1 MPNSISPMRTRMS
14 RVIFVALLIS
24 TATVAI
30 AHTAVGAATGTAA
43 QTCTGPASTDQAGRQ
58 TFAPGINGL
67 ATVQT
72 MTSKVHLFHCTGKPA
87 TGGSGMLRTSLTTAA
102 VTCSVFTSA
111 HVWKTTATI
120 NWKNKATSTAKISFA
135 TSGASRKATLTGTIS
150 AGLFSGHTITGEFKW
165 VPLISP
171 VSEKF
176 PAACAN
182 TVGLGDPGRVSVV
195 GDVVFRTKAF
205 TIS

>member
-1 MPNSISPMRTRMS
+1 MTRA
-14 RVIFVALLIS
+14 IFAALLVS
-24 TATVAI
+24 TATFAI
-30 AHTAVGAATGTAA
+30 APSALDAATATAA
-43 QTCTGPASTDQAGRQ
+43 QTCTGPGTADQAGRQ

-87 TGGSGMLRTSLTTAA
+87 TGGSGMLRTTLTTAA
-102 VTCSVFTSA
+102 VTCTVFTAA

-120 NWKNKATSTAKISFA
+120 TWKNKATSTASISFA
-135 TSGASRKATLTGTIS
+135 TSGASRKAAVTGTIS
-150 AGLFSGHTITGEFKW
+150 AGLFSGHTISGEFKW

-171 VSEKF
+171 GNQKF

-182 TVGLGDPGRVSVV
+182 MVGFGDPGRVSVV
-195 GDVVFRTKAF
+195 GHVVFRTKAF
-205 TIS
+205 TIN

>member
-1 MPNSISPMRTRMS
+1 LILA
-14 RVIFVALLIS
+14 ALLVATASVVVVPS
-24 TATVAI
+24 TL
-30 AHTAVGAATGTAA
+30 GAATTAGS
-43 QTCTGPASTDQAGRQ
+43 QTCTGPATTDQAGRQ

-72 MTSKVHLFHCTGKPA
+72 VTSKVHLFHCTGKPA
-87 TGGSGMLRTSLTTAA
+87 TGGSGMLRTSLKTAA
-102 VTCSVFTSA
+102 VTCTVFSTA

-120 NWKNKATSTAKISFA
+120 NWKNKTTSTAKVSFA

-150 AGLFSGHTITGEFKW
+150 AGLFSGHAITGEFKW

-171 VSEKF
+171 GNQKF

-182 TVGLGDPGRVSVV
+182 TVGYGDAGRVSVV